1 MIEKLIQ
8 FLEERKLFII
18 RSETYEVKKAFYQQA
33 FGAVEFAYTL
43 AETEADYEAISVLWT
58 EKWKYDLEELV
69 YEK

>member
-18 RSETYEVKKAFYQQA
+18 RSETYEAKKAFYQHA
-33 FGAVEFAYTL
+33 FGAIEYAYAL
-43 AETEADYEAISVLWT
+43 AETEVERETISVLWD

-69 YEK
+69 YEE

>member
-18 RSETYEVKKAFYQQA
+18 RSETYEAKKAFYQQA
-33 FGAVEFAYTL
+33 FGAIEYAYMLVEN
-43 AETEADYEAISVLWT
+43 EADYETISELWT

-69 YEK
+69 YED